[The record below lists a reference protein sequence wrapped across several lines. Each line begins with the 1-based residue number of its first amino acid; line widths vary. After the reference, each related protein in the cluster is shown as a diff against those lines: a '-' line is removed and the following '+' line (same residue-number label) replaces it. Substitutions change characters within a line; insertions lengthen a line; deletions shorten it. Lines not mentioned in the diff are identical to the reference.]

1 MRYDKDSV
9 QPPVYVD
16 PNIVIEGKGPTR
28 WVASTCP
35 VHGEMFGAA
44 TYGALRSF
52 ELSKEPE
59 EPGQPVSDVE
69 ELLAVIA
76 ASDKSS
82 VQLTNDLVLTST
94 LPINRNKDVKINL
107 NGKIITANNTA
118 AI

>member
-44 TYGALRSF
+44 TYGALRNLTISG
-52 ELSKEPE
+52 SEPAP
-59 EPGQPVSDVE
+59 EPTIVQYEKCTSSDTGA
-69 ELLAVIA
+69 LLVIA
-76 ASDKSS
+76 DGVEVHGAQINIGTVKAGG
-82 VQLTNDLVLTST
+82 LTE
-94 LPINRNKDVKINL
+94 VKI
-107 NGKIITANNTA
+107 GDYVR
-118 AI
+118 AID